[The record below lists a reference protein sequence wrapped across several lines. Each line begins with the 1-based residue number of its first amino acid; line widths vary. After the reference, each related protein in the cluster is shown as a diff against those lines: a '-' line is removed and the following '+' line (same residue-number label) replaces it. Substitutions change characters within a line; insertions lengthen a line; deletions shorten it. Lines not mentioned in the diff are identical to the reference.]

1 MVCGFEPR
9 HRHHEKPRKHSGVFV
24 FYFVFYFKGCL
35 ILKRIIISILLC
47 LLFALC
53 LLGCDSGGSSIIGTW
68 KITECTVDGEP
79 LVDMNDCY
87 FYFYEDN
94 TGKKVILDELQF
106 TYEYSYD
113 GVTCVLYNITYDDG
127 TVEAGSYSEM
137 QVKGDTMTITANESG
152 VTEVVTLKR
161 QKNP

>member
-1 MVCGFEPR
+1 M
-9 HRHHEKPRKHSGVFV
+9 KKHLSF
-24 FYFVFYFKGCL
+24 L
-35 ILKRIIISILLC
+35 TILLC
-47 LLFALC
+47 FVFLFLPSC
-53 LLGCDSGGSSIIGTW
+53 SDSQSIVGTW
-68 KITECTVDGEP
+68 KITECVVNGEP

-127 TVEAGSYSEM
+127 TVEAGVYSEM
-137 QVKGDTMTITANESG
+137 QVKGNTMTVQATENGITE
-152 VTEVVTLKR
+152 TVTLKR
-161 QKNP
+161 QKDS